1 MRRKIKLQGFPMKRV
16 KKSMLIKVLVALCG
30 LLPFLY
36 PVNSPQSSGIQ
47 TEALT
52 IVALGDSITWGYPNG
67 ESWTEM
73 VMNDTGIRI
82 INRGVSGSQLD
93 DMLRRM
99 KTDVIPVKP
108 QICIIMG
115 GTNDA
120 NRGRTTQQMMADI
133 QTMANELMA
142 RDIMPVIGLPI
153 PMVEQ
158 RQEEK
163 LQDLR
168 ERIISSA
175 LLTIDFSLDFD
186 LPRAEF
192 RKLIPDGLHPTYEG
206 KKMMA
211 ERLKKEMPRLLA
223 AYSKFR
229 K

>member
-192 RKLIPDGLHPTYEG
+192 RKLIPDGLHPTHEG

>member
-1 MRRKIKLQGFPMKRV
+1 MKRV

-192 RKLIPDGLHPTYEG
+192 RKLIPDGLHPTHEG

>member
-1 MRRKIKLQGFPMKRV
+1 MHRNINLQGFTMKSI
-16 KKSMLIKVLVALCG
+16 KKNMLIKVLVALCG

-36 PVNSPQSSGIQ
+36 PVNSPQSSAIQ
-47 TEALT
+47 NEDIT

-73 VMNDTGIRI
+73 VANDTGIRI
-82 INRGVSGSQLD
+82 INRGVSGATLD

-99 KTDVIPVKP
+99 KTDVVPVKP
-108 QICIIMG
+108 SICIIMG

-120 NRGRTTQQMMADI
+120 NRGRTTQQMIADI
-133 QTMANELMA
+133 QTMASELMA
-142 RDIMPVIGLPI
+142 RDIMPVVGLPI

-158 RQEEK
+158 KPEEK

-175 LLTIDFSLDFD
+175 FLTIDFSLDFD
-186 LPRAEF
+186 KPRAEF
-192 RKLIPDGLHPTYEG
+192 RKLIPDGLHPTHEG
-206 KKMMA
+206 KRMMA
-211 ERLKKEMPRLLA
+211 ERLKKELPRILA